1 MNNRWKNALL
11 VIPIYGAVAFIMG
24 YIIEGKPVWNLIIS
38 SVIAGFLISVFI
50 LPRTEKKR
58 LEKEKKTKASLE
70 ENGND

>member
-11 VIPIYGAVAFIMG
+11 VIPIYGAAAFIMG
-24 YIIEGKPVWNLIIS
+24 YIIEGKPVWNLVIS
-38 SVIAGFLISVFI
+38 SVIAGFLLVVFI
-50 LPRTEKKR
+50 LPRMEKKR